1 MSPRYL
7 QIDAVIYYWEDG
19 IVNGVEDVAMSNRHT
34 GIIDRTPAIPFAV
47 KVREGQDN
55 VTRVDDYHWQPVI
68 DLESKSIMEWPIGT
82 TAKVNYKVVDEGI
95 YALLDDEKNVIVK
108 FQSYVPSCLGDK
120 YNDYISLEIDAN
132 GKIANFDFSD
142 KDAEDMINGNL
153 PSYTKLLV

>member
-1 MSPRYL
+1 
-7 QIDAVIYYWEDG
+7 
-19 IVNGVEDVAMSNRHT
+19 
-34 GIIDRTPAIPFAV
+34 
-47 KVREGQDN
+47 
-55 VTRVDDYHWQPVI
+55 
-68 DLESKSIMEWPIGT
+68 MEWPIGT

-132 GKIANFDFSD
+132 GTIANFDFSD